1 MKIKGRALPHLPV
14 YTKHRKGK
22 GQFKRKK
29 NHFADARK
37 EKEHD

>member
-1 MKIKGRALPHLPV
+1 MKIKKLGRIRPHLPL

-29 NHFADARK
+29 NHWADK
-37 EKEHD
+37 K